1 LRYYRAMSEQTDST
15 RSESFEAGQG
25 QQERL
30 WTPWRMRYVVGGTKE
45 AGCIFCNR
53 LARADDVAS
62 LIIHREAD
70 AFVIMNLYPYNT
82 AHLMIVPTVHVSSPE
97 SAPEQA
103 LARLGTLLQPVTRA
117 LRRVLRCDG
126 FNVGFNVG
134 AVAGAGVEEHLHQH
148 VVPRWTGDASFMP
161 ILAGTMVLPELIP
174 VSYAKVRA
182 ELRRE
187 LLPADA
193 PQRDD
198 VRVVATSSTGEVLLQ
213 ASSEGRRLPR
223 FRAEADLP
231 LWRAALHGVSQVI
244 AEPEIVGWA
253 GARSTLDDLSP
264 VLRLVGQEIAIEDVT
279 GIARASRSD
288 AVRSL
293 VDDEERTILTAALAA
308 DPEEQRQGVA

>member
-1 LRYYRAMSEQTDST
+1 MSLRYYRAMSEQTEGAYP
-15 RSESFEAGQG
+15 ESIGSGPGQH
-25 QQERL
+25 ERL

-53 LARADDVAS
+53 LARADDLAS
-62 LIIHREAD
+62 LIVHREAD
-70 AFVIMNLYPYNT
+70 AFVIMNLFPYNT

-103 LARLGTLLQPVTRA
+103 LSRLGTLLQPVTRA

-148 VVPRWTGDASFMP
+148 VVPRWAGDASFMP
-161 ILAGTMVLPELIP
+161 ILAGTMVLPEMIP

-198 VRVVATSSTGEVLLQ
+198 VRVVATSNTGDILLQ
-213 ASSEGRRLPR
+213 ASSEGHRLPR
-223 FRAEADLP
+223 FRAEADIP
-231 LWRAALHGVSQVI
+231 LWRAALQGVSQAVT
-244 AEPEIVGWA
+244 EPEIVRWA
-253 GARSTLDDLSP
+253 GARSALDDQSP
-264 VLRLVGQEIAIEDVT
+264 VLRVIGREIATENVA
-279 GIARASRSD
+279 GFARAAGGD

-293 VDDEERTILTAALAA
+293 VDDVDRATLAQALEA
-308 DPEEQRQGVA
+308 DPG